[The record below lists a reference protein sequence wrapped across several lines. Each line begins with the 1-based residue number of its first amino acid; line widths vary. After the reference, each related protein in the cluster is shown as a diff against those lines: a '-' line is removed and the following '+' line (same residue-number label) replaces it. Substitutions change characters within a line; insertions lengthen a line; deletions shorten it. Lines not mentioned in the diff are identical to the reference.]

1 MKGWVTSGTEFRKI
15 LSPLPCQLLPSSNI
29 SHLMRHHYSE
39 AKHSRIKT
47 INGTTSLSSAT
58 TNSISIS
65 ERERYMTKR
74 RNDSLCEADGLPAI
88 FPHQHQEKEEEE
100 RDTSSR
106 TFPIRWLH
114 NYHPHPSEHMFDHV
128 CSTKVLHLLNR
139 TFAQT
144 QSKLQNFGGL
154 QQESYVEIAVA
165 TIVCFIFW
173 IASETT

>member
-47 INGTTSLSSAT
+47 INGTTSPSSAT
-58 TNSISIS
+58 ANSISIS

-88 FPHQHQEKEEEE
+88 FPHQHQEEKEEKEG

-128 CSTKVLHLLNR
+128 CSTKVLHPLIGPVFRLN
-139 TFAQT
+139 
-144 QSKLQNFGGL
+144 QSFKILEDCSRKTMWKVHWPPLCILYFL
-154 QQESYVEIAVA
+154 FY
-165 TIVCFIFW
+165 
-173 IASETT
+173 